1 MRRRVEAFPGSYNMK
16 MYKKTFL
23 SKARITDV
31 GEKQIVHDNKQ
42 KEIKR
47 FTSVK
52 KYEKYEKL

>member
-1 MRRRVEAFPGSYNMK
+1 MK

-42 KEIKR
+42 KERKR